1 VGLVVYYYLHEK
13 GLYLTAVPVNR
24 PVLKAV
30 NLARP
35 PRRRS
40 GRRSSCG
47 AGRLN
52 RAFLTPRRVGA
63 RLPRGRALEAVP
75 RGPLGAAQCNT

>member
-1 VGLVVYYYLHEK
+1 VVAAGLAVHYYFHER

-24 PVLKAV
+24 PVLKTV

-40 GRRSSCG
+40 GRRP
-47 AGRLN
+47 A
-52 RAFLTPRRVGA
+52 
-63 RLPRGRALEAVP
+63 
-75 RGPLGAAQCNT
+75 PLF

>member
-1 VGLVVYYYLHEK
+1 VVAVGLVVYYYFHEK

-24 PVLKAV
+24 PVLKTV

-40 GRRSSCG
+40 GRRP
-47 AGRLN
+47 A
-52 RAFLTPRRVGA
+52 
-63 RLPRGRALEAVP
+63 
-75 RGPLGAAQCNT
+75 PLF